1 MSEEKKSTY
10 DIGRIFAE
18 MTLNLIASLKRNL
31 SRHKRE
37 EEKVGFRFDQWQA
50 VKLRNLRQYRKAN
63 KRIIEDAGKD
73 AEQLVED
80 VLQMSF
86 QFGEESVEGATR
98 QVLEKKVTGEIEFP
112 KDMKPR
118 KPKRPPKEQLQIPIE
133 PLSPEPRPHAELP
146 KAPPE
151 SDFFGV
157 NEKKLGA
164 LQETVKK
171 DLKKA
176 QHGVLRKMDDVYRQ
190 VIYKAEVHMTAG
202 AKTLDQAIDMAT
214 KEFLE
219 KGIDCI
225 TYKNGRRATITAYAE
240 MALRT
245 ASQRATFLGEGKK
258 RDEWGIYTVIMSAH
272 DNCSPWCMPYQGTVL
287 IDDVY
292 TSISEEQA
300 QQLAK
305 ETGYVLLSEAMQEGA
320 FHPNCR
326 HTLSTYFPG
335 ITQLPPP
342 VDEETAKRNYE
353 AEQRQRYIERQ
364 LRRYKRLAAGSLDES
379 NQEKFAAKV
388 KEWTEKLREH
398 LADHPEL
405 RRMRRREKVE

>member
-1 MSEEKKSTY
+1 MSGQKSPY
-10 DIGRIFAE
+10 DIRSIFEE
-18 MTLNLIASLKRNL
+18 MSLNLFASMKRNL

-37 EEKVGFRFDQWQA
+37 KEKVGFRFEQWQA
-50 VKLRNLRQYRKAN
+50 AKLREMTAYRKRNRKIVSAAM
-63 KRIIEDAGKD
+63 EE
-73 AEQLVED
+73 AEQLVDD
-80 VLQMSF
+80 VLLQSF
-86 QFGEESVEGATR
+86 SEGESRFERLWNRVVNFFLKPFGRRRVVA
-98 QVLEKKVTGEIEFP
+98 TGEFDIPQDF
-112 KDMKPR
+112 KP
-118 KPKRPPKEQLQIPIE
+118 PPSPPELRPNV
-133 PLSPEPRPHAELP
+133 ELP

-164 LQETVKK
+164 LQDSVKG

-176 QHGVLRKMDDVYRQ
+176 QHGVLRRMDDVYRQ
-190 VIYKAEVHMTAG
+190 VIYKAEVHMAAG

-219 KGIDCI
+219 RGIDCI
-225 TYKNGRRATITAYAE
+225 TFANGRRATITAYAE

-258 RDEWGIYTVIMSAH
+258 RDEWGVYTVVMSSH
-272 DNCSPWCMPYQGTVL
+272 DNCSPWCLLYQGTVM

-292 TSISEEQA
+292 TSISKEQA

-305 ETGYVLLSEAMQEGA
+305 ETGYTLLSEAMKEGA

-326 HTLSTYFPG
+326 HTLATYFPG
-335 ITQLPPP
+335 ITKLPAP
-342 VDEETAKRNYE
+342 VDEETAEANYQ

-364 LRRYKRLAAGSLDES
+364 IRRYKRLFTGSVEET
-379 NQEKFAAKV
+379 NQAKYRAKV
-388 KEWTEKLREH
+388 KEWETRLKEH
-398 LADHPEL
+398 LDKNPQL
-405 RRMRRREKVE
+405 RRDRAREQDKLPVM